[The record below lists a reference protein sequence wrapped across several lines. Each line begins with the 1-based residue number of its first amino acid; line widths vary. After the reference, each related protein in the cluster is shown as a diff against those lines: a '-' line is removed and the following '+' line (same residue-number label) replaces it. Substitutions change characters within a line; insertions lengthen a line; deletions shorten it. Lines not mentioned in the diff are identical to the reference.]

1 MNSAQIQPKLGLKEN
16 WRQFFLLVM
25 INGFVGAMVGL
36 ERSIFPKFANEIFGI
51 TTESAILSFIAI
63 FGITKAISNYFAGKL
78 ADKIGRKNLLSL
90 GWVLAIPIPLIL
102 GFTNSWLLVLFSN
115 ALLGISQGLSWSS
128 TVVMKIDLVGQK
140 ERGLAMGFNE
150 FAGYL
155 AIGIT
160 AYLTAFVAEQF
171 GIRPFPFLIGVGIS
185 TMGLFLSVFFV
196 EDTFEHV
203 KTESNLEKDENQES
217 LFLKTTW
224 KDKSLSS
231 ITQAGLVNNLNDGM
245 IWGLFPVLLTNLG
258 FGMKEIGSLVAV
270 YPMIWG
276 IGQLGTG
283 KLADIFPK
291 KGIIVLGMLVQGFSI
306 ISFPFATTKLDFI
319 NLNIVLGIGTA
330 LVYPTF
336 LAGIASFSLPNQR
349 AETIGIFRL
358 WRDLGY
364 AFGAIFSG
372 IIADQLGIETSII
385 TIGIL
390 TILSG
395 LIVQAR
401 MPSENK

>member
-185 TMGLFLSVFFV
+185 AIGLFLSVFFV
-196 EDTFEHV
+196 KDTYEHV
-203 KTESNLEKDENQES
+203 KTESNLEKNENQES

-364 AFGAIFSG
+364 AFGAFFSG

>member
-1 MNSAQIQPKLGLKEN
+1 MISTVNQPKLGLNEN
-16 WRQFFLLVM
+16 WKQFFLLVL

-63 FGITKAISNYFAGKL
+63 FGISKAISNYFAGKL

-102 GFTNSWLLVLFSN
+102 GFTNSWHLVLFSN
-115 ALLGISQGLSWSS
+115 ALLGISQGLTWSS
-128 TVVMKIDLVGQK
+128 TVVMKIDLVGER

-185 TMGLFLSVFFV
+185 AIGLFLSVFFV
-196 EDTFEHV
+196 KDTFEHV
-203 KTESNLEKDENQES
+203 KTESNLEKNENQES

-258 FGMKEIGSLVAV
+258 FAMKEIGSLVAV

-291 KGIIVLGMLVQGFSI
+291 KGIIVLGMLVQGLSI

-364 AFGAIFSG
+364 AFGAVFSG
-372 IIADQLGIETSII
+372 IIADQLGIEISII

-390 TILSG
+390 TIISG
-395 LIVQAR
+395 LIVQVR
-401 MPSENK
+401 MPNEKK